1 MNLQDFKVERYFAK
15 YEFTAKYLLSSSD
28 CDGYSMNYVLNM
40 ASKEEKER
48 WENLKLG
55 YTETVGSEFLRQAIK
70 PHFRTITLDEIVVS
84 SPGEGN
90 FILMN
95 VLLNA
100 GDNVICMSP
109 MYQSL
114 YQVAKDLGCSVSFW
128 KPVPNEDK
136 WYYDPEDL
144 RKLITPNTKLIVIN
158 FPHNPTGFSPNLD
171 DYKAIIEIARENKIT
186 IFSDEMYRFLNHDGV
201 SLPSACD
208 LYENAISLWGTA
220 KTFGLAGLRLG
231 WLTSKNKEI
240 LKKVERF
247 KDYLS
252 ICNAAPSEILAGI
265 ALNNI
270 DKFVNPNL
278 DKIKSNI
285 LAFEQFQLRNEGFCD
300 FLKPNSGSTAFI
312 KLKTKETAMDFA
324 EKLVQDTGIMLLP
337 SETFEYGNKHARI
350 GFGRENM
357 SDVLG
362 ILEDYLTNKSPVYYS
377 KTQ

>member
-28 CDGYSMNYVLNM
+28 CDGYSMNYVLNL
-40 ASKEEKER
+40 ASKEEYEQ
-48 WENLKLG
+48 WDNLKLG
-55 YTETVGSEFLRQAIK
+55 YTETVGSEFLREAIK
-70 PHFRTITLDEIVVS
+70 PHFQTITLDEIVVS
-84 SPGEGN
+84 SPGECN

-95 VLLNA
+95 ILLNA

-114 YQVAKDLGCSVSFW
+114 YQVANDLGCSVSFW
-128 KPVPNEDK
+128 KPAQNNTK
-136 WYYDPEDL
+136 WHYDPEDL

-171 DYKAIIEIARENKIT
+171 DYKAIIAIAREKGII
-186 IFSDEMYRFLNHDGV
+186 IFSDEMYRFLNHDNGAA
-201 SLPSACD
+201 LPSACD
-208 LYENAISLWGTA
+208 LYENAVSLWGTA

-252 ICNAAPSEILAGI
+252 ICNSATSEILATI
-265 ALNNI
+265 ALNNLEQ
-270 DKFVNPNL
+270 FVNPNL

-285 LAFEQFQLRNEGFCD
+285 ALFEQFHQRNEGFCD
-300 FLKPNSGSTAFI
+300 FTKPNSGSTAFI
-312 KLKTKETAMDFA
+312 KLKIDKTSMDFA
-324 EKLVQDTGIMLLP
+324 EKLVKETGIMLLP
-337 SETFEYGNKHARI
+337 SETFEYGNRHARV

-357 SDVLG
+357 GEVLG
-362 ILEDYLTNKSPVYYS
+362 ILEEYITNNNLIC
-377 KTQ
+377 